1 MANTPFDALMSQL
14 AAEGIIKPDI
24 PKPDPEIDDY
34 LRGLD
39 DLIYGDEPQEE
50 QPEDQ
55 EDNLQQILDAIN
67 AQPAYKTVQLRKFF
81 EKKPDDIITGYSD
94 GAMRAYT
101 HTRLTANGHIMLQ
114 LAPLIANHLDLELP
128 DNASLRGSL
137 LPPVNYY
144 FMKNVFIDGCLAAD
158 IPLTDSVIELLDLI
172 CDIEHRKGT
181 PQLWD
186 IKAKDL
192 GLSGFTD
199 KKLLMLYAMLKD
211 DGDMTGIEDKDIVFN
226 LNPRYAVRKAE
237 PEVVPI
243 PKPVMPQ
250 REKTPFDIMLEQL
263 AAARNIAVP
272 AQAKKAVTKLENG
285 ILTVADEVVADNAY
299 RGRSDIRKVILLEGV
314 REVGN
319 GAFCSCSNLEAVDVP
334 ESLEKLGAEAFS
346 WCTKLKHFD
355 LPGGLKT
362 IGNEAFYRC
371 GGLCS
376 YSGTYEDKELGYDA
390 FFASGIYPEV
400 VAKIHAG
407 ILKPCDADGYGA
419 RNGTLTGYAELN
431 DPRVGGSRNSGFA
444 QGFNIGQPSGLNP
457 DLIELLKKLGL

>member
-1 MANTPFDALMSQL
+1 
-14 AAEGIIKPDI
+14 
-24 PKPDPEIDDY
+24 
-34 LRGLD
+34 
-39 DLIYGDEPQEE
+39 
-50 QPEDQ
+50 
-55 EDNLQQILDAIN
+55 
-67 AQPAYKTVQLRKFF
+67 
-81 EKKPDDIITGYSD
+81 
-94 GAMRAYT
+94 
-101 HTRLTANGHIMLQ
+101 
-114 LAPLIANHLDLELP
+114 
-128 DNASLRGSL
+128 
-137 LPPVNYY
+137 
-144 FMKNVFIDGCLAAD
+144 NVFIDGCLAAD
-158 IPLTDSVIELLDLI
+158 IPLTDGVIELLDLI

-243 PKPVMPQ
+243 PEPVMPQ

-263 AAARNIAVP
+263 AAARNIAAP

-355 LPGGLKT
+355 LPGSLKT

-400 VAKIHAG
+400 VAKIHTG
-407 ILKPCDADGYGA
+407 IIKPCDADGYGA
-419 RNGTLTGYAELN
+419 RTGTLTGYAELN

-444 QGFNIGQPSGLNP
+444 QGFNADQPSGLNS
-457 DLIELLKKLGL
+457 DFIEFLKKLGL